1 MMNFK
6 QLAPII
12 QLMKGK
18 DPKQMVMQ
26 MAQSQKI
33 NNPVVEQLIN
43 YANTGDQQNFDNLA
57 NNFFEQQGIDVS
69 EFQAF
74 MDLLK

>member
-6 QLAPII
+6 QFAPMIA
-12 QLMKGK
+12 LMKGK

-33 NNPVVEQLIN
+33 NNPVIE
-43 YANTGDQQNFDNLA
+43 
-57 NNFFEQQGIDVS
+57 
-69 EFQAF
+69 
-74 MDLLK
+74 

>member
-33 NNPVVEQLIN
+33 NDPVVQQLIN
-43 YANTGDQQNFDNLA
+43 YANTGDQQNFEKLA
-57 NNFFEQQGIDVS
+57 NNFFKQQGINAE
-69 EFQAF
+69 EFQSF
-74 MDLLK
+74 IDLMK

>member
-1 MMNFK
+1 MMNLQ

-26 MAQSQKI
+26 MAQNQKI

-43 YANTGDQQNFDNLA
+43 FANTGDNTNFEKLA
-57 NNFFEQQGIDVS
+57 NDFFKQQGVDAQ
-69 EFQAF
+69 EFQSF
-74 MDLLK
+74 IDLMK

>member
-33 NNPVVEQLIN
+33 NDPVVQQLIN
-43 YANTGDQQNFDNLA
+43 YANTGDQQNFENLA
-57 NNFFEQQGIDVS
+57 NNFFKQQGINAE
-69 EFQAF
+69 EFQSF
-74 MDLLK
+74 IDLMK

>member
-26 MAQSQKI
+26 MVQSQKI
-33 NNPVVEQLIN
+33 NDPVVQQLIN
-43 YANTGDQQNFDNLA
+43 YANTGDQQNFENLA
-57 NNFFEQQGIDVS
+57 NNFFKQQGINAE
-69 EFQAF
+69 EFQSF
-74 MDLLK
+74 IDLMK

>member
-1 MMNFK
+1 MMNLQ

-26 MAQSQKI
+26 MAKNQKI
-33 NNPVVEQLIN
+33 NNPVIEQLIN
-43 YANTGDQQNFDNLA
+43 FANTGDNTNFEKLA
-57 NNFFEQQGIDVS
+57 NDFFKQQGVDAQ
-69 EFQAF
+69 EFQSF
-74 MDLLK
+74 IDLMK

>member
-18 DPKQMVMQ
+18 NPKQMVMQ

-33 NNPVVEQLIN
+33 NDPVVQQLIN
-43 YANTGDQQNFDNLA
+43 YANTGDQQNFENLA
-57 NNFFEQQGIDVS
+57 NNFFKQQGINAE
-69 EFQAF
+69 EFQSF
-74 MDLLK
+74 IDLMK

>member
-1 MMNFK
+1 MNFK

-33 NNPVVEQLIN
+33 NDPVVQQLIN
-43 YANTGDQQNFDNLA
+43 YANTGDQQNFEKLA
-57 NNFFEQQGIDVS
+57 NNFFKQQGINAE
-69 EFQAF
+69 EFQSF
-74 MDLLK
+74 IDLMK

>member
-1 MMNFK
+1 MMNLQ

-26 MAQSQKI
+26 MAQNQKI
-33 NNPVVEQLIN
+33 NNPVIEQLIN
-43 YANTGDQQNFDNLA
+43 FAKTGDNTNFEKLA
-57 NNFFEQQGIDVS
+57 NDFFKQQGVDAQ
-69 EFQAF
+69 EFQSF
-74 MDLLK
+74 IDLMK

>member
-33 NNPVVEQLIN
+33 NDPVVQQLIN
-43 YANTGDQQNFDNLA
+43 YANTGD
-57 NNFFEQQGIDVS
+57 
-69 EFQAF
+69 
-74 MDLLK
+74 